1 MVTDNNVEPFHYH
14 GWGPIEHFAAQGVI
28 KDAIWT
34 ARLGCLGLKARIDI
48 PVAGT
53 MINVVNDRLQVEHPP
68 NGWPITAESGWLF
81 FPCDCLM
88 ASMARS
94 VDCLI
99 QNILDTVQVHLIGA
113 EPIVQVK
120 K

>member
-1 MVTDNNVEPFHYH
+1 
-14 GWGPIEHFAAQGVI
+14 
-28 KDAIWT
+28 
-34 ARLGCLGLKARIDI
+34 
-48 PVAGT
+48 
-53 MINVVNDRLQVEHPP
+53 
-68 NGWPITAESGWLF
+68 
-81 FPCDCLM
+81 M

-120 K
+120 KWNIKKDHSYRSLTKNKHTADRARPATATRNPPARLPGARAKKQQHKPTETSNTDPGTP